1 MDCFLLS
8 FVFVLQAKVVFS
20 RFPNHH
26 MIFIKILLLNL
37 LYLDIDSDFLTLSAR
52 GLSFGVKS

>member
-8 FVFVLQAKVVFS
+8 FAFVLQTKVVFS

-37 LYLDIDSDFLTLSAR
+37 LHLYINDDFLTFSAR
-52 GLSFGVKS
+52 GPSFGVKF